1 MCSASS
7 SRENSPWCGNNAG
20 PRFYARATS
29 PTGFSL
35 PRLGLPSRAAI
46 RNDPKIVLRQAQRAA
61 RGSAAQATKFR
72 RARRCPDGVGCPAS
86 AQAAMKQRTQAG
98 LPTSRFMVIDTQ
110 RESIHL
116 FRPRNPFGAM
126 PGLQQP
132 PEKQKLTSHSAPGNI
147 AFAIHAHR
155 RPSCRFMPQ
164 ELLPALSLEKGK
176 KGTRP
181 QNTRRSA
188 RFITHSRLLSQAL
201 STLASSC
208 VKSSQAFQRLFS

>member
-1 MCSASS
+1 MDKPHKPP
-7 SRENSPWCGNNAG
+7 NSGVPEGAPMAWVA
-20 PRFYARATS
+20 PPARK
-29 PTGFSL
+29 
-35 PRLGLPSRAAI
+35 AAI
-46 RNDPKIVLRQAQRAA
+46 
-61 RGSAAQATKFR
+61 
-72 RARRCPDGVGCPAS
+72 
-86 AQAAMKQRTQAG
+86 KQRTQAG

-116 FRPRNPFGAM
+116 FRSRNPFGAM

-176 KGTRP
+176 K
-181 QNTRRSA
+181 A
-188 RFITHSRLLSQAL
+188 HSPKTLGAPRVSLL
-201 STLASSC
+201 TASC
-208 VKSSQAFQRLFS
+208 FHKR